1 MKPRERVI
9 KALEHEQP
17 DRVPL
22 DIVVRPEVY
31 EKLRRHFGVD
41 KNEPVLKSLGVDL
54 RSVIMY
60 PPANSELLS
69 LSEYEIFF
77 ATALDEWGVK
87 RRIGITGEYWH
98 MTYHPLEHVELD
110 QYELPDISAPGRFD
124 KAKRQVREYS
134 EEYFVAGSIP
144 WGLFETA
151 WALRGFST
159 FMKDLYTN
167 PRFVNELLDRILEW
181 KTEVGRRFIEL
192 GVDMVAISDDLGMQT
207 GLMLAPEM
215 IRRYLIPRYRTMFR
229 DWKKAGVYVFLES
242 CGNIEK
248 IVPELVDTGIDVL
261 DPIQPEVMDPAKLK
275 ELYGDKLTF
284 HGTISTQR
292 TLPFGTVEDVRNEV
306 VDRIEKV
313 GYNGGLILAPSN
325 RVISDVPLENLLT
338 MYETARNYKFR

>member
-1 MKPRERVI
+1 MNSRERVI

-31 EKLRRHFGVD
+31 EKLRKHFGA
-41 KNEPVLKSLGVDL
+41 NENESVLRSLGIDL

-60 PPANSELLS
+60 PPADSELLS

-87 RRIGITGEYWH
+87 RKLGITGEYWH
-98 MTYHPLEHVELD
+98 MTYHPLQHMELD
-110 QYELPDISAPGRFD
+110 QYQLPNIEAPGRFE
-124 KAKRQVREYS
+124 KAKQQIREWS
-134 EEYFVAGSIP
+134 GKYFTVGSIP

-159 FMKDLYTN
+159 FMRDLYMN
-167 PRFVNELLDRILEW
+167 SGLVNRLLDKILNW
-181 KTEVGRRFIEL
+181 KTDVGRRFIEL

-207 GLMLAPEM
+207 GLMLAPDM
-215 IRRYLIPRYRTMFR
+215 IRQYLIPRYRTMFQ

-242 CGNIEK
+242 CGNVEK
-248 IVPELVDTGIDVL
+248 IVPDLIETGIDVL

-275 ELYGDKLTF
+275 ELYGSRLTF
-284 HGTISTQR
+284 HGTISTQQ
-292 TLPFGTVEDVRNEV
+292 TLPFGTVQDVKNEV
-306 VDRIEKV
+306 ISRIEKV
-313 GYNGGLILAPSN
+313 GYSGGLILAPSN
-325 RVISDVPLENLLT
+325 RVLFDVPLRNLLAL
-338 MYETARNYKFR
+338 YETARNYKGR